1 MVSQQRSLFRQL
13 PQTVSQTS
21 RVASPVDSSW
31 GRIAEMA
38 SVSSRTLRMA
48 SAERLGEGVCHILQ
62 PGRKG
67 QRVIRAVGQVC
78 DKPLVQ
84 PAAVQEQKG
93 CAAQKQVDDSGDLEQ
108 TCPEGDERHQR
119 EQEKYTGNEKP
130 VFSGEIAHQQTAH
143 RQDQHGKSGIRC
155 AQDCAAGC
163 QCAADYAAGTPEL
176 LCPD

>member
-38 SVSSRTLRMA
+38 SVSSGRCGW
-48 SAERLGEGVCHILQ
+48 RLPYTAAGKKGAACYQ
-62 PGRKG
+62 SGR
-67 QRVIRAVGQVC
+67 QVC

-119 EQEKYTGNEKP
+119 EQENTPAMRNRFFRRDSPPADRPPAGSAWEVRHPVRPGLRRRLSVRRRLRRRHTGTSLP
-130 VFSGEIAHQQTAH
+130 RLV
-143 RQDQHGKSGIRC
+143 
-155 AQDCAAGC
+155 
-163 QCAADYAAGTPEL
+163 
-176 LCPD
+176 